1 MLQDFFDL
9 FYPNRCRACQLNLA
23 RGEEI
28 LCIRCRFSLPKTNY
42 HLFQDNPVAKHF
54 WGKTNI
60 TNATAYYFF
69 HKGDRVQHLI
79 HQLKYKGDKE
89 IGLKVGSLLGN
100 DLLKSD
106 LYKDIDL
113 LVPVPLHKSRKL
125 SRGYNQSEVIAEG
138 LKLSMKITI
147 ETKLLVRSKATE
159 TQTKKRRFNRYENMR
174 EVFKLNNPEKFE
186 GKHFLIVDD
195 VITTGSTLAACADVL
210 LQIPNCRV
218 SIAALAFA
226 HY

>member
-1 MLQDFFDL
+1 MLQDFFNL
-9 FYPNRCRACQLNLA
+9 FFPNRCRACQLNLA
-23 RGEEI
+23 QGEEI

-42 HLFQDNPVAKHF
+42 HLFHDNPVAKHF

-89 IGLKVGSLLGN
+89 VGLKVGSLLGIE
-100 DLLKSD
+100 LLKSD

-138 LKLSMKITI
+138 LKQSMNITI

-159 TQTKKRRFNRYENMR
+159 TQTKKKRFSRYENMR
-174 EVFKLNNPEKFE
+174 AVFKLNNPENFE

-210 LQIPNCRV
+210 LHIPNSRV